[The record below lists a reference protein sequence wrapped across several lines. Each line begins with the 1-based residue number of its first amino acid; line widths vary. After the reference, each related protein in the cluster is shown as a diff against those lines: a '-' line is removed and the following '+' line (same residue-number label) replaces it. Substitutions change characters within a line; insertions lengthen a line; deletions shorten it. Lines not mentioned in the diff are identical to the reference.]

1 MYAWPPRC
9 VSYVIRQSTGET
21 PVLRANLRVTTTSGH
36 ARHDGTGRAAYTS
49 LSMTDQSQIL
59 VVDDEAGPRESIKII
74 LKSKFDVTT
83 TGRGSEALELLR
95 QQEFDLVLLD
105 LTMPEDLSGTQTLRA
120 IRDAGI
126 DVEVIVITGQGAL
139 DSAVECLRLGARD
152 YIAKPYRAEDV
163 RAAVS
168 SALAARNAAKR
179 ANGMREHLLENLSHE
194 FRTPLHAIS
203 GYSEILC
210 DEASNVLSNEQRRA
224 LTRIQLN
231 SERLLSYLEGLFFLA
246 ELDSGDM
253 TIVAREFAVL
263 PWLEQLIDPIRRDAE
278 QNGVAVELECD
289 RSLTGH
295 AHPETLARLIS
306 ALTYAAA
313 DQPSGSTIR
322 VHATRRSDGGLALS
336 IDPGR
341 GVAGDSVGRRSTALE
356 DLQLADPL
364 AREVIFR
371 AAKNLGAEIVTELD
385 GASILRI
392 HIELPGA
399 SEHASDFAEASRLQ
413 VASHGC
419 AVR

>member
-1 MYAWPPRC
+1 M
-9 VSYVIRQSTGET
+9 S
-21 PVLRANLRVTTTSGH
+21 
-36 ARHDGTGRAAYTS
+36 
-49 LSMTDQSQIL
+49 DQSQIL

-74 LKSKFDVTT
+74 LKSEFGVTT
-83 TGRGSEALELLR
+83 TGRGSEALDLLK

-139 DSAVECLRLGARD
+139 DTAVECLRLGARD
-152 YIAKPYRAEDV
+152 YLAKPYRAEDV

-168 SALAARNAAKR
+168 AALAARNAAKR
-179 ANGMREHLLENLSHE
+179 ANEMRDHLLENLSHE

-210 DEASNVLSNEQRRA
+210 DEASNKLSNEQRRA
-224 LTRIQLN
+224 LARIQLN

-246 ELDSGDM
+246 ELDSGDL

-278 QNGVAVELECD
+278 QNGVGVELECD
-289 RSLTGH
+289 GSLSGY

-313 DQPSGSTIR
+313 DQPSGGTIR
-322 VHATRRSDGGLALS
+322 VHATQPPSGGLSLS
-336 IDPGR
+336 IEPGR
-341 GVAGDSVGRRSTALE
+341 GVAGDSEGRRSTALE

-364 AREVIFR
+364 AREVIVR
-371 AAKNLGAEIVTELD
+371 AATNLGAQIVTELD
-385 GASILRI
+385 GASILRV
-392 HIELPGA
+392 HIELPAPAEHTSSFSQAA
-399 SEHASDFAEASRLQ
+399 SAPTAQAWAAR
-413 VASHGC
+413 
-419 AVR
+419 